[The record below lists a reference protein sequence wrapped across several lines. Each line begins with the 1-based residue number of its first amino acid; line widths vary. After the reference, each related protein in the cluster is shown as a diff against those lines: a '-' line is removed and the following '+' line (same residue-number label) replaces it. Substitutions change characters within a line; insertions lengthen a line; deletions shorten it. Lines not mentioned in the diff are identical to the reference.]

1 MIYGMSPP
9 IPVWTHSDDMS
20 ADPADPQKHLYD
32 VDNGE
37 CSYRDIV
44 SRSSAQVSFPDDT
57 VITLTCVLSTS
68 KEET

>member
-37 CSYRDIV
+37 RSYRDIALV
-44 SRSSAQVSFPDDT
+44 GP
-57 VITLTCVLSTS
+57 VLKLASQMIQ
-68 KEET
+68 